1 MAIWF
6 VVLSLLYCLV
16 LQLAAMRTNL
26 LEFNVSIVC
35 LQCGVYS
42 RVYFFTEA
50 LAEFQHVNCMML
62 RLKPLY

>member
-50 LAEFQHVNCMML
+50 LA
-62 RLKPLY
+62 